1 MNEQLRQLIETRRQW
16 VDTVGSIF
24 EEKEQETPGR
34 VYGLPRESI
43 YAGVD
48 EEVQAF
54 LSTPLVRTPPA
65 AVPSQTTNLGTSALP
80 PAVNGLRNGMRHSHK
95 GLSNGSHKGKER
107 ARGDAMD
114 IG

>member
-1 MNEQLRQLIETRRQW
+1 M
-16 VDTVGSIF
+16 
-24 EEKEQETPGR
+24 
-34 VYGLPRESI
+34 GLPRESI

-48 EEVQAF
+48 EEVQAL
-54 LSTPLVRTPPA
+54 LSTPIVRAAPA
-65 AVPSQTTNLGTSALP
+65 AVPSHAANAGASAPL
-80 PAVNGLRNGMRHSHK
+80 PAVNGLRNGVKHSHK